1 MNSGSSNSTDPK
13 LGRTLKEDFSHVD
26 FMGEIKKEFRELK
39 NFYIDEQKKERLKGM
54 NRASGGIHVLIWLI
68 KSLFFRLNPF
78 RRILTVLGV
87 VFFILGKVTVAD
99 TGSDRVVVDLTIA
112 GGILILFVLMLELK
126 DKLLAKTEL
135 EGGRK
140 VQKALL
146 PDENPEIPGW
156 KVWLYSRPANEVCGD
171 LVDYLKL
178 SETHIGL
185 TMADVAGKGL
195 SAALMM
201 SKLQSTIRAIANE
214 KDSLSKFAGDV
225 NHIFHRDS
233 LPNLFAS
240 MLYIQLVPEKG
251 KLKYVNAGHLPPLPL
266 KGETIDEMPKGDAAL
281 GLMKDSKFKEKKL
294 ELKEGETLIIYSD
307 GVTEAINEIGQ
318 FFGKERLLNTI
329 KRYHDLPADK
339 LGEAITHHVEI
350 FTGEA
355 SRSDD
360 LSLIVLKKN

>member
-1 MNSGSSNSTDPK
+1 MISDRSNNKDPK

-26 FMGEIKKEFRELK
+26 FIGEIKKEFRELK

-54 NRASGGIHVLIWLI
+54 NRASGGIHVFIWLI

-99 TGSDRVVVDLTIA
+99 TGSDRVVVDLTMA

-214 KDSLSKFAGDV
+214 KASLSKFAGDV
-225 NHIFHRDS
+225 NHIFNRDS
-233 LPNLFAS
+233 LPSLFAS
-240 MLYIQLVPEKG
+240 MLYIQLVPGKG
-251 KLKYVNAGHLPPLPL
+251 KLKYVNAGHLPPLLL
-266 KGETIDEMPKGDAAL
+266 KGETIEEMPKGDVAL
-281 GLMKDSKFKEKKL
+281 GLMKDSKFSERSV
-294 ELKEGETLIIYSD
+294 ELNPGEVFIVFSD
-307 GVTEAINEIGQ
+307 GVTEAMSEAGQ
-318 FFGKERLLNTI
+318 FFGMERLINTI
-329 KRYHDLPADK
+329 KKYKDRPVDK
-339 LGEAITHHVEI
+339 LGEAITQQVE
-350 FTGEA
+350 FFAGDA
-355 SRSDD
+355 PRSDD
-360 LSLIVLKKN
+360 LSLIVLKRI

>member
-1 MNSGSSNSTDPK
+1 MTSDKTNNTDPK
-13 LGRTLKEDFSHVD
+13 LGRTLKDDFKHVD
-26 FMGEIKKEFRELK
+26 FIGEIKKEFRELK
-39 NFYIDEQKKERLKGM
+39 SFYIDEQKKERLKNM
-54 NRASGGIHVLIWLI
+54 NRARGNLHVFVWLF

-87 VFFILGKVTVAD
+87 VFLLFGEIKTGN
-99 TGSDRVVVDLTIA
+99 TGSGGVVVETTMLGA
-112 GGILILFVLMLELK
+112 LMILFVLMLELK

-146 PDENPEIPGW
+146 PDENPEISGW

-214 KDSLSKFAGDV
+214 KDSLSKFAQNV

-233 LPNLFAS
+233 LPSLFAS
-240 MLYIQLVPEKG
+240 MLYIQVIPGKG
-251 KLKYVNAGHLPPLPL
+251 KLKYVNAGHLPPLII
-266 KGETIDEMPKGDAAL
+266 KGETIEEMPKGDAAI
-281 GLMKDSKFKEKKL
+281 GIIKDSKFKEQRMD
-294 ELKEGETLIIYSD
+294 LKPGETLIVYSD
-307 GVTEAINEIGQ
+307 GVTEAINEVGQ
-318 FFGKERLLNTI
+318 FFGKERLINTI
-329 KRYHDLPADK
+329 KRYHDLSVEK
-339 LGEAITHHVEI
+339 LGEAITKQVEM
-350 FTGEA
+350 FSGEA
-355 SRSDD
+355 PRSDD
-360 LSLIVLKKN
+360 LSLIVLKRE

>member
-1 MNSGSSNSTDPK
+1 MSTERSHNTDPK
-13 LGRTLKEDFSHVD
+13 LGRTLREDFGRVD
-26 FMGEIKKEFRELK
+26 FIGEIKKEFRELK

-54 NRASGGIHVLIWLI
+54 NRASGGFHVFVWLI

-87 VFFILGKVTVAD
+87 VFFLIGKMRIGS
-99 TGSDRVVVDLTIA
+99 TGSNDVVVDTTIL
-112 GGILILFVLMLELK
+112 GGLMILFVLMLELK

-146 PDENPEIPGW
+146 PDENPEISGW
-156 KVWLYSRPANEVCGD
+156 KVWLHSRPANEVCGD

-178 SETHIGL
+178 SETNIGL

-214 KDSLSKFAGDV
+214 TDSLSKFAENI

-233 LPNLFAS
+233 LPSLFAS
-240 MLYIQLVPEKG
+240 MLYMQVTPGKG
-251 KLKYVNAGHLPPLPL
+251 NLKYVNAGHLPPLL
-266 KGETIDEMPKGDAAL
+266 LNGDTIKEMPKGDAAI
-281 GLMKDSKFKEKKL
+281 GIMGNTKFKEQKLQIKK
-294 ELKEGETLIIYSD
+294 GEVFIVYSD
-307 GVTEAINEIGQ
+307 GVTEAANEIGQ
-318 FFGKERLLNTI
+318 FFGKERLVNTI
-329 KRYHDLPADK
+329 KKYHDLPADK
-339 LGEAITHHVEI
+339 LGEAITKQVEM
-350 FTGEA
+350 FTGDA
-355 SRSDD
+355 PRSDD
-360 LSLIVLKKN
+360 LSLIVLKRE